1 MTNFDDFEVID
12 VFPNF
17 REKYELFTFDEKN
30 LLEETDFF
38 ETYENIEIVKGGGGE
53 IKDLPIVFEFGL
65 LKKHNMG
72 GWEQNSEQSDDDHFS
87 FTFRVSLL
95 EVNSTELSCIH
106 SI

>member
-1 MTNFDDFEVID
+1 MANVDDFEIID
-12 VFPNF
+12 VFDNF
-17 REKYELFTFDEKN
+17 SEKYELFNFDENN
-30 LLEETDFF
+30 LLEETDFY

>member
-1 MTNFDDFEVID
+1 MTNFDDFEIID
-12 VFPNF
+12 VFDNF
-17 REKYELFTFDEKN
+17 SGKYELFSFY
-30 LLEETDFF
+30 EETDFY
-38 ETYENIEIVKGGGGE
+38 EIYENIEIVKGGGGE

-95 EVNSTELSCIH
+95 EIK
-106 SI
+106 